1 MPPRWEWDC
10 PGGGDAVP
18 EHRGAPM
25 ELCWG
30 GWHWGGRD
38 TVPEQHGDLDVRVR
52 WGGVLER

>member
-1 MPPRWEWDC
+1 
-10 PGGGDAVP
+10 
-18 EHRGAPM
+18 M